1 MEIIVLRISNY
12 KEKDGI
18 VEAISVG
25 ETLSFLVRGIFD
37 PKSKNAFLN
46 NPLTIADVE
55 LSEGKSKY
63 PALKSAYLIN
73 SPINP
78 RADLRYMSS
87 LMMIVEASNYLLI
100 EDEKHLLY
108 PLLKQTINELKNN
121 VDPLKVV
128 VPYLAKV
135 LKISGYEFEINECV
149 LCGNK
154 KNIVTFSFNDGGF
167 ICGDCYTPD
176 IPKLF
181 NKAQMLSIRE
191 SFSANCVSLKDTEIN
206 DEELFFI
213 LRKFVEFIYDSY
225 GYKMKSIDLFK

>member
-154 KNIVTFSFNDGGF
+154 KNIVTFSF
-167 ICGDCYTPD
+167 
-176 IPKLF
+176 KLF
-181 NKAQMLSIRE
+181 VNL
-191 SFSANCVSLKDTEIN
+191 L
-206 DEELFFI
+206 
-213 LRKFVEFIYDSY
+213 
-225 GYKMKSIDLFK
+225 